1 MISKHKINGNKQEEN
16 IKQIIQVH
24 SQALCM

>member
-16 IKQIIQVH
+16 VKQIIQVH
-24 SQALCM
+24 SQALPM